1 MFGFK
6 DTLAPILSLFTSF
19 TTLICCALP
28 ALFVSLGMGAVV
40 AGMVSSMPWLVWLSD
55 HKVIVFAV
63 AAILIVIAGGLM
75 WQARNLPCPADP
87 KKAKACAILRKI
99 SWVILGLSVV
109 LYLIGFSF
117 AFLLKYFI

>member
-6 DTLAPILSLFTSF
+6 DTLAPVLSLFTSF

-75 WQARNLPCPADP
+75 WHARNLPCPADP

-99 SWVILGLSVV
+99 SWGILGLSVG